1 LYTLDQRKVWF
12 VTRSKATMQYRII
25 GQHQPIKNK
34 QVTRDESIEPVVET
48 TKSKYPKALRL
59 VCFTDPETGK
69 AYEFITNN
77 MKLAASTIA
86 AIYRSRW
93 QIETFFRWIKQ
104 NLKIKSFL
112 GTTQNAVLTQI
123 WVAMCYYLLVS
134 YIKFQ
139 TKYRHSLQELTRMIA
154 AVLMEH
160 RLLIDILS
168 LKEQSLRKVRDPV
181 AQLALF

>member
-1 LYTLDQRKVWF
+1 
-12 VTRSKATMQYRII
+12 
-25 GQHQPIKNK
+25 
-34 QVTRDESIEPVVET
+34 
-48 TKSKYPKALRL
+48 
-59 VCFTDPETGK
+59 
-69 AYEFITNN
+69 
-77 MKLAASTIA
+77 
-86 AIYRSRW
+86 
-93 QIETFFRWIKQ
+93 
-104 NLKIKSFL
+104 
-112 GTTQNAVLTQI
+112 LTQI

-160 RLLIDILS
+160 HLLIDILS

>member
-1 LYTLDQRKVWF
+1 
-12 VTRSKATMQYRII
+12 
-25 GQHQPIKNK
+25 
-34 QVTRDESIEPVVET
+34 
-48 TKSKYPKALRL
+48 L

-123 WVAMCYYLLVS
+123 WVAMCYYLLVA